1 MSPWHHA
8 GARRGARCGADS
20 FCLSKHRNQI
30 HLIWSAFTAGPFK
43 PVLLAGF
50 RLSIAR
56 GARRAPLAERQ
67 FKCEFK
73 LIDLV
78 TIKSQCDFNNNTKTT
93 SPLFLFQLELIHPRQ
108 HSDKNPFQ
116 PSLGLTP
123 LESAPEASVMDCA
136 ARLFHLFEGAGNPFA
151 VRGIKRRC
159 RAAPRG
165 AGGGG
170 TSA

>member
-1 MSPWHHA
+1 MAHTPQTTIGPRSMSPWHHA

-50 RLSIAR
+50 RVSIAR
-56 GARRAPLAERQ
+56 GARRAPSAERQ

-78 TIKSQCDFNNNTKTT
+78 TIKSQFVFNNNTKTT
-93 SPLFLFQLELIHPRQ
+93 SPLATLFLFQFELIPPRQ
-108 HSDKNPFQ
+108 HSDKHPFQ
-116 PSLGLTP
+116 PSLGSVP
-123 LESAPEASVMDCA
+123 LESAPKASVMDCA
-136 ARLFHLFEGAGNPFA
+136 ARLFYLFEGTGNPLA
-151 VRGIKRRC
+151 V
-159 RAAPRG
+159 
-165 AGGGG
+165 
-170 TSA
+170 